1 MKALKRVASVL
12 LALLWDCE
20 RPLCSLWSGYWLMR
34 YGDFPNVLDPWKAWR
49 AVASH
54 HTVYQ
59 WSVLVICDYKGQKI
73 PELKENVDICIAPL
87 LIYPITINET
97 WFSCYSIAALLK
109 HESLATCYQCC
120 VCLSLLLYFNWCT
133 QVLHPWQQGIWSP
146 SSFPAVHPRTPQL
159 KLSYMVISSFL
170 ETENKA
176 GFIIIIFY
184 FKISYLLIWTGWD
197 KNQYFFIFF
206 LIPIGLIHVFSHVR
220 FLNWQ
225 DT

>member
-1 MKALKRVASVL
+1 MSWIHGKLEQWL
-12 LALLWDCE
+12 LPTTQFTND
-20 RPLCSLWSGYWLMR
+20 
-34 YGDFPNVLDPWKAWR
+34 
-49 AVASH
+49 
-54 HTVYQ
+54 
-59 WSVLVICDYKGQKI
+59 LVICDYKGQKI

-97 WFSCYSIAALLK
+97 WFSCYSIAAPLK

-197 KNQYFFIFF
+197 KNQFIFF
-206 LIPIGLIHVFSHVR
+206 FFNSNWFDSCIFTCQVPKLTGYIEFSKINIRNCLSEPCRLISVLPHGNTFSA
-220 FLNWQ
+220 Q
-225 DT
+225 